1 MDASTSLIRYD
12 AARMALAECARIDDA
27 ADIRDKAAALA
38 AYARQRD
45 DNDMECWVREIHLR
59 ACVRI
64 GELVRELDTAD
75 GGRPCKNPS
84 EQPEEFSKQQAL
96 ADAGIP
102 VSTAYDYQALAGG
115 RDERAQAAGKAAS
128 EHYYAQSRAK
138 SEPPTMA
145 GLRAAVREA
154 VVATVGEPPKRAREA
169 PLIGNIT
176 PVQPIGAAWIDFTS
190 AVKQLATV
198 PANLQS
204 LADRTPASLR
214 AQLLVESRTAAARL
228 ADWITVLENQHV

>member
-1 MDASTSLIRYD
+1 MDANTSLIRYD

-45 DNDMECWVREIHLR
+45 DKDMECWVREIHLR

-64 GELVRELDTAD
+64 GELVRELDKA
-75 GGRPCKNPS
+75 PS
-84 EQPEEFSKQQAL
+84 GLASEVTSDRSEITPKAQAL
-96 ADAGIP
+96 AEAGIP
-102 VSTAYDYQALAGG
+102 QSTAYDYQALADG
-115 RDERAQAAGKAAS
+115 RDRRAQAAGKAAS

-154 VVATVGEPPKRAREA
+154 VVASVGSSPKR
-169 PLIGNIT
+169 
-176 PVQPIGAAWIDFTS
+176 TS
-190 AVKQLATV
+190 TV
-198 PANLQS
+198 HEPCMK
-204 LADRTPASLR
+204 P
-214 AQLLVESRTAAARL
+214 
-228 ADWITVLENQHV
+228 

>member
-1 MDASTSLIRYD
+1 MDANTSLIRYD

-45 DNDMECWVREIHLR
+45 DKDMECWAREIHLR

-64 GELVRELDTAD
+64 GELVRELDAAQGERVDLTSS
-75 GGRPCKNPS
+75 G
-84 EQPEEFSKQQAL
+84 QPEQVAKRQAI

-102 VSTAYDYQALAGG
+102 QSTAYDYQALADG
-115 RDERAQAAGKAAS
+115 RDRRAQAAGKAAS

-138 SEPPTMA
+138 SKPPTMA

-154 VVATVGEPPKRAREA
+154 VVAFVGSSPKRK
-169 PLIGNIT
+169 
-176 PVQPIGAAWIDFTS
+176 S
-190 AVKQLATV
+190 TV
-198 PANLQS
+198 HEPCMK
-204 LADRTPASLR
+204 P
-214 AQLLVESRTAAARL
+214 
-228 ADWITVLENQHV
+228 

>member
-1 MDASTSLIRYD
+1 MLPERRQQLNGPTQQRP
-12 AARMALAECARIDDA
+12 ARIDDA

-64 GELVRELDTAD
+64 GELVRELDTATA
-75 GGRPCKNPS
+75 GRPSGNEC
-84 EQPEEFSKQQAL
+84 EQPHQFSKAEAI

-102 VSTAYDYQALAGG
+102 KRTAYDYQALAGG

-128 EHYYAQSRAK
+128 ENYYAQSRAK

-145 GLRAAVREA
+145 GVCKTRSR
-154 VVATVGEPPKRAREA
+154 VARQGGFVG
-169 PLIGNIT
+169 
-176 PVQPIGAAWIDFTS
+176 
-190 AVKQLATV
+190 
-198 PANLQS
+198 
-204 LADRTPASLR
+204 
-214 AQLLVESRTAAARL
+214 
-228 ADWITVLENQHV
+228 

>member
-64 GELVRELDTAD
+64 GELVRELDKAPS
-75 GGRPCKNPS
+75 GPVSEVNSERPEVIPKA
-84 EQPEEFSKQQAL
+84 QAL

-102 VSTAYDYQALAGG
+102 QSTAYDYQALAGG

-128 EHYYAQSRAK
+128 ENYYAQSRAK

-145 GLRAAVREA
+145 GLRSAVREA
-154 VVATVGEPPKRAREA
+154 VVATVGEPPTRARPE
-169 PLIGNIT
+169 PVERVEPIGN
-176 PVQPIGAAWIDFTS
+176 AWIDLIG
-190 AVKQLATV
+190 AVQQVAAA
-198 PANLQS
+198 PADLQS
-204 LADRTPASLR
+204 LADRTPASLHR
-214 AQLLVESRTAAARL
+214 RVLDEARGAASRLAEWITALESR
-228 ADWITVLENQHV
+228 HV